1 MSLTRGVMSNFL
13 CPICLIPEDE
23 LSSVMPH
30 NYTLRTCQATNDL
43 LIKARSERRKGQR
56 EAILKGQSI
65 RDVDV

>member
-1 MSLTRGVMSNFL
+1 MSLTRGVMSNFP
-13 CPICLIPEDE
+13 CPICLIPEDK

-30 NYTLRTCQATNDL
+30 DYTLRTCQATNDL
-43 LIKARSERRKGQR
+43 LIKARAERRKGQR

>member
-1 MSLTRGVMSNFL
+1 MSLTRGMMSNFP
-13 CPICLIPEDE
+13 CPICLIPEDK

-30 NYTLRTCQATNDL
+30 NYALHTCQATNDL
-43 LIKARSERRKGQR
+43 LIKARAECCKGQQ